1 MRFWSKVM
9 LLRNSK
15 AVSEALSMATKDD
28 GPKTFWVKN
37 IRSVCGDLSDR
48 LVKFIRVSPLR

>member
-1 MRFWSKVM
+1 M

-15 AVSEALSMATKDD
+15 AVSEALSLATKDD